1 MNTNQ
6 PKQTKKEKKK
16 KEPPKTFF
24 GVFMRTLWN
33 FFKFAIPGLFLFG
46 VAVIIFIIASTEPID
61 VENLSLDLTSSIY
74 YVDTNGDIVEYEKI
88 SGTQNRFWVEYSRVP
103 QYMKDAFVSIEDER
117 FFSHSGFDIKRTF
130 RAVLDYLSQGS
141 GAQGGSTI
149 TQQLVKNLTGNND
162 RSPVRKIQEIW
173 LAYQLEQELTKDQI
187 LELYMN
193 TIYLAQGVNGV
204 QTASRL
210 YFDKDVSELTLAEC
224 ASIAGITQYPSYYD
238 PFIHPD
244 NNKEKQEVVLRKM
257 LELGKINQEEY
268 DQAVAEELNFKKGNM
283 KTSASNQS
291 YITEVII
298 EDAVK
303 LLMEHQGLSEPVATK
318 KIVSGGYQ
326 IISTVDPKVQS
337 AINSV
342 FSDPAN
348 FPKSPHS
355 DYPQGA
361 IVVMDPQTGHIKGLY
376 GGIGPKPGA
385 YSLNRAIATTRQPG
399 SCIKPLGVYTPAL
412 EAGIITPNTVYADK
426 AITYGSWSPKNYY
439 SGFKGNMSVQ
449 RAVELSV
456 NTIPVQILEEIGVE
470 QSYRFLQDD
479 FHITSL
485 TESDKVLGALALG
498 GMTNGVSVL
507 EMTAA
512 YATFANNGVYVEP
525 TTILEIRDSHGKTV
539 VTVTPES
546 HIAMSE
552 KTAEQMH
559 QMLLAVVQNGTGTGA
574 RISGV
579 KAGGKTGTTDN
590 DIDRW
595 FVGYTPNYVAAVW
608 YGFDTPK
615 SMAYVSGNPALNAWK
630 KVMDPIMQNAPRRE
644 YATKT
649 PAVIPSSA
657 MTVKVCTITNL
668 LPAEH
673 CIAAGTV
680 DMASFYEGQIPT
692 EYCTEE
698 VHNGVVNLGDLFG
711 VDPESVP
718 EPSMPP
724 VPDASNNAAPT
735 PSATGNGDATV
746 APAA

>member
-6 PKQTKKEKKK
+6 PKQSKKRKKDNQ
-16 KEPPKTFF
+16 PKTFF
-24 GVFMRTLWN
+24 GVFMKTLWN

-46 VAVIIFIIASTEPID
+46 VALVIFIIASAEPID

-74 YVDTNGDIVEYEKI
+74 YTDKNGDVVEYEKI
-88 SGTQNRFWVEYSRVP
+88 SGAQNRFWVEYAKVP

-117 FFSHSGFDIKRTF
+117 FYSHNGFDIKRTF
-130 RAVLDYLSQGS
+130 KAVLDYFSQGS

-149 TQQLVKNLTGNND
+149 TQQLVKNITGNND

-173 LAYQLEQELTKDQI
+173 LAYQLEQDLTKEQI

-244 NNKEKQEVVLRKM
+244 NNKEKQELVLSKM
-257 LELGKINQEEY
+257 LELGKITQEEY

-283 KTSASNQS
+283 KTSAANQS
-291 YITEVII
+291 YMTEAII
-298 EDAVK
+298 EDAVH
-303 LLMEHQGLSEPVATK
+303 LLMEHQGLSETVATK

-326 IISTVDPKVQS
+326 IISTVDPEVQR
-337 AINSV
+337 AIDQV
-342 FSDPAN
+342 FSNPSN
-348 FPKSPHS
+348 FPKSPYD

-361 IVVMDPQTGHIKGLY
+361 IVVMDPQTGHIKGMY
-376 GGIGPKPGA
+376 GGIGEKPGA
-385 YSLNRAIATTRQPG
+385 YSLNRALNSTRQPG
-399 SCIKPLGVYTPAL
+399 SCIKPLGVYAPAL
-412 EAGIITPNTVYADK
+412 EAGLIEPSTVYYDK
-426 AITYGSWSPKNYY
+426 SVTYGNWSPKNYY
-439 SGFKGNMSVQ
+439 SGFKGAMSVQ

-456 NTIPVQILEEIGVE
+456 NTIPVQILEDLGVE
-470 QSYRFLQDD
+470 QSYRVLQDD
-479 FHITSL
+479 FHISSL
-485 TESDKVLGALALG
+485 SDSDKVLGALALG
-498 GMTNGVSVL
+498 GMTNGVSVM

-525 TTILEIRDSHGKTV
+525 TTILEIRDNHGRTV
-539 VTVTPES
+539 VTVAPES

-579 KAGGKTGTTDN
+579 KAGGKTGTTD
-590 DIDRW
+590 DDKDRW

-608 YGFDTPK
+608 YGFDIPK
-615 SMAYVSGNPALNAWK
+615 SMSYVSGNPALNAWK
-630 KVMDPIMQNAPRRE
+630 KVMDPIMKTAPRRE
-644 YATKT
+644 YATYT
-649 PAVIPSSA
+649 PDVIPSSA
-657 MTVKVCTITNL
+657 MSAQVCTITNM
-668 LPAEH
+668 LPAQH
-673 CIAAGTV
+673 CIDAGTV
-680 DMASFYEGQIPT
+680 DYASFYEGQIPT

-698 VHNGVVNLGDLFG
+698 IHQNMVNLGDLFG
-711 VDPESVP
+711 VDPEHLPDNPMPDVP
-718 EPSMPP
+718 
-724 VPDASNNAAPT
+724 
-735 PSATGNGDATV
+735 PSAGTPTATPAV
-746 APAA
+746 TSPENSQSAPAA